1 VGLAISSLASRLV
14 AERPRWALWLPVLL
28 GTGAGL
34 YFALPFEPPVWGGV
48 AVLAAGLAIAALAFR
63 RPWPLAL
70 MAALLIGFGVAK
82 LREATVA
89 TPVLDRPVVT
99 HLTGRIVA
107 AEPRPTGIR
116 VVLDQV
122 RSGAIDP
129 APRRVRVALRGDP
142 GFHPGQWLS
151 LTARLDAPPPPAEP
165 GAGDLGRSLFFD
177 SIGAVGFAYGK
188 AHPVPPARPPN
199 SWERLSLG
207 LQDLRLTMTARIAAA
222 LPGSAGGIAAAL
234 VTGQRGGIG
243 EEEEGALRDAGLAHV
258 LAIAGLHMALVGGG
272 IFWLVRAVLAAIPFI
287 VLNYPIK
294 KWAAGAALA
303 ASAFYLAISGAAPPA
318 VRAFVMLAMVMLAI
332 LLDRPAITMRSLAL
346 AAAILLLMR
355 PESIFEPGFQMSFAA
370 VAALVAVAE
379 WEVRRE
385 RIKPRGM
392 LYRYVHGIVLTSL
405 VGSLATMPFA
415 LFHFDRATHYA
426 VLGNLIAMPVMGF
439 WVMPA
444 AALAVMLMPI
454 GAEGP
459 ALAVLGKGIVVM
471 TAMGRWVSN
480 LPGAVS
486 LAPAMPLA
494 ALVLISLGGL
504 WAFLWQRSW
513 RWWGLAPLLIGCVWA
528 YASPRPDMLVAP
540 DAQTVATRGS
550 DGLLHFVRK
559 PKDRFVAREW
569 LRRDGDGRDVL
580 DAIGDPS
587 ITCDGVGC
595 VVKNKVLLAV
605 SQKPEALMEDCAVA
619 KVVVSAAAALACN
632 GPAIVIDRDT
642 AMTGQGW
649 RVSLSP
655 ELYARSVRTER
666 GARPWVPRP

>member
-1 VGLAISSLASRLV
+1 LAIFFVSAAL
-14 AERPRWALWLPVLL
+14 AERSRWALWLPVLL

-34 YFALPFEPPVWGGV
+34 YFALPFEPPLWGGGI
-48 AVLAAGLAIAALAFR
+48 AMAAGLAAAALAFR

-70 MAALLIGFGVAK
+70 VAALLIGFGMAK
-82 LREATVA
+82 LREAAVVTA
-89 TPVLDRPVVT
+89 VLDHPVVA
-99 HLTGRIVA
+99 HLTGRVMA
-107 AEPRPTGIR
+107 MEPRPTGVR
-116 VVLDQV
+116 LVLDEV
-122 RSGAIDP
+122 RSGALDP

-142 GFHPGQWLS
+142 GFRPGQWLS
-151 LTARLDAPPPPAEP
+151 LTARLDAPPPPSEP

-188 AHPVPPARPPN
+188 AHPVPPARDPTL
-199 SWERLSLG
+199 WERLQLG

-243 EEEEGALRDAGLAHV
+243 EDEENALRDAGLAHV

-272 IFWLVRAVLAAIPFI
+272 IFWLVRAVLAAIPSV
-287 VLNYPIK
+287 VLRYPVK

-303 ASAFYLAISGAAPPA
+303 ASSFYLAISGAAPPA
-318 VRAFVMLAMVMLAI
+318 MRAFVMLAMVMLAI
-332 LLDRPAITMRSLAL
+332 LADRPAVTMRSLAL

-370 VAALVAVAE
+370 VGALVAVAE
-379 WEVRRE
+379 WEMGRE

-392 LYRYVHGIVLTSL
+392 FYRYIHGIVLTSL

-444 AALAVMLMPI
+444 AALAVILMPF

-459 ALAVLGKGIVVM
+459 ALALLGKGIAVM
-471 TAMGRWVSN
+471 TAMGQWVSN

-486 LAPAMPLA
+486 LAPAMPLS
-494 ALVLISLGGL
+494 ALVLMSLGGL
-504 WAFLWQRSW
+504 WVLLWQKRW
-513 RWWGLAPLLIGCVWA
+513 RWCGLAPLLIGCVWA
-528 YASPRPDMLVAP
+528 YAAPRPDMLVAP
-540 DAQTVATRGS
+540 DAQTVAIRGA

-569 LRRDGDGRDVL
+569 LRRDGDGRDIREAV
-580 DAIGDPS
+580 GGPS
-587 ITCDGVGC
+587 IKCDGVGC
-595 VVKNKVLLAV
+595 VVKNRVLVAV
-605 SQKPEALMEDCAVA
+605 SQKPEALAEDCAVA
-619 KVVVSAAAALACN
+619 KIVVSAAAAPACK
-632 GPAIVIDRDT
+632 GPAIVIDHD
-642 AMTGQGW
+642 AAVTGEGW
-649 RVSLSP
+649 RVTLSREP
-655 ELYARSVRTER
+655 SAQSVRGDR
-666 GARPWVPRP
+666 GMRPWVAASRP

>member
-1 VGLAISSLASRLV
+1 M
-14 AERPRWALWLPVLL
+14 
-28 GTGAGL
+28 
-34 YFALPFEPPVWGGV
+34 
-48 AVLAAGLAIAALAFR
+48 AAGLAAAALAFR

-70 MAALLIGFGVAK
+70 VAALLIGFGIAK
-82 LREATVA
+82 LREAAVA
-89 TPVLDRPVVT
+89 TPVLDHPVVA
-99 HLTGRIVA
+99 HLTGRIVQM
-107 AEPRPTGIR
+107 EPRPTGVR
-116 VVLDQV
+116 LVLDEV
-122 RSGAIDP
+122 RSGALDP

-142 GFHPGQWLS
+142 GFRPGQWLS
-151 LTARLDAPPPPAEP
+151 LTARLDAPPPPSEP
-165 GAGDLGRSLFFD
+165 GASDLGRSLFFD

-188 AHPVPPARPPN
+188 AHPVPPARTPTL
-199 SWERLSLG
+199 WERLELG

-243 EEEEGALRDAGLAHV
+243 EDEENALRDAGLAHV

-272 IFWLVRAVLAAIPFI
+272 VFWLVRAVLAAIPSI
-287 VLNYPIK
+287 VLSYPIK

-370 VAALVAVAE
+370 VAGLVAVAE
-379 WEVRRE
+379 WEMGRE

-392 LYRYVHGIVLTSL
+392 LYRYLHGIVLTSL

-444 AALAVMLMPI
+444 AALSVMSMPF

-459 ALAVLGKGIVVM
+459 ALALLGKGIVVM

-486 LAPAMPLA
+486 LAPAMPLS
-494 ALVLISLGGL
+494 ALVLMSLGGL
-504 WAFLWQRSW
+504 WALLWQKSW
-513 RWWGLAPLLIGCVWA
+513 RWWGLIPLLIGCVWA
-528 YASPRPDMLVAP
+528 YAGQRPDMLVAP
-540 DAQTVATRGS
+540 DAETVAIRGG
-550 DGLLHFVRK
+550 DGRLHFVKK

-569 LRRDGDGRDVL
+569 LRRDGDGRDIME
-580 DAIGDPS
+580 AIGDPS
-587 ITCDGVGC
+587 IKCDGVGC
-595 VVKNKVLLAV
+595 AIKNRVLVAA
-605 SQKPEALMEDCAVA
+605 SQKPEALAEDCAVA
-619 KVVVSAAAALACN
+619 KIVVSAAAALACK
-632 GPAIVIDRDT
+632 GPAIVIDHDK

-649 RVSLSP
+649 RVNLSP
-655 ELYARSVRTER
+655 DPNAQSVRAER
-666 GARPWVPRP
+666 GARPWVAALRP

>member
-1 VGLAISSLASRLV
+1 MAIFFVSAAL
-14 AERPRWALWLPVLL
+14 AERSRWALWLPVLL

-34 YFALPFEPPVWGGV
+34 YFALPFELPLWGGGT
-48 AVLAAGLAIAALAFR
+48 AMAAGLAASALAFR

-70 MAALLIGFGVAK
+70 VAALLIGFGMAK
-82 LREATVA
+82 LREAAVA
-89 TPVLDRPVVT
+89 TAVLDHPVIA
-99 HLTGRIVA
+99 HLTGRVMA
-107 AEPRPTGIR
+107 MEPRPTGIR
-116 VVLDQV
+116 VVLDEV
-122 RSGAIDP
+122 HSGALDP
-129 APRRVRVALRGDP
+129 APRRIRVALRGDP

-151 LTARLDAPPPPAEP
+151 LTARLDAPPPPSEP

-188 AHPVPPARPPN
+188 AHPLPPARDPTL
-199 SWERLSLG
+199 WERVELG

-222 LPGSAGGIAAAL
+222 LPGSGGGIAAAL

-243 EEEEGALRDAGLAHV
+243 EDEESALRDAGLAHV

-272 IFWLVRAVLAAIPFI
+272 IFWLVRAGLAAIPSI
-287 VLNYPIK
+287 VLRYPIK

-332 LLDRPAITMRSLAL
+332 LADRPAVTMRSLAL

-370 VAALVAVAE
+370 VGALVAVAE
-379 WEVRRE
+379 WEMGRE

-392 LYRYVHGIVLTSL
+392 FYRYIHGIILTSL

-444 AALAVMLMPI
+444 AALAVILMPF
-454 GAEGP
+454 GAEGS
-459 ALAVLGKGIVVM
+459 ALAMLGKGIAVM
-471 TAMGRWVSN
+471 TAMGQWVSD

-486 LAPAMPLA
+486 LAPAMPLS
-494 ALVLISLGGL
+494 ALVLTSLGGL
-504 WAFLWQRSW
+504 WVFLWQKRW

-540 DAQTVATRGS
+540 DAQTVAIRGA

-569 LRRDGDGRDVL
+569 LRRDGDGRDVM
-580 DAIGDPS
+580 DAVGGPS
-587 ITCDGVGC
+587 IKCDGVGC
-595 VVKNKVLLAV
+595 VVKNRVLVAV
-605 SQKPEALMEDCAVA
+605 SQKPEALAEDCAVA
-619 KVVVSAAAALACN
+619 KIVVSAAVAPACK
-632 GPAIVIDRDT
+632 GPAVVIDHD
-642 AMTGQGW
+642 AAVTGEGW
-649 RVSLSP
+649 RVNLSP
-655 ELYARSVRTER
+655 EPSAQSVRGDR
-666 GARPWVPRP
+666 GMRPWVAASRP

>member
-1 VGLAISSLASRLV
+1 MISAAL
-14 AERPRWALWLPVLL
+14 AERTRWSLWLPVLL

-34 YFALPFEPPVWGGV
+34 YFALPFEPPLWSGWT
-48 AVLAAGLAIAALAFR
+48 ALAAGLAVTALAFR

-70 MAALLIGFGVAK
+70 AAALLVGIGVAK
-82 LREATVA
+82 VRESSVA
-89 TPVLDRPVVT
+89 TPVLDHPVVA
-99 HLTGRIVA
+99 HLTGRIA
-107 AEPRPTGIR
+107 RMEPRPTGIR
-116 VVLDQV
+116 VVLDEV
-122 RSGAIDP
+122 RSGALDP

-142 GFHPGQWLS
+142 GFRPGQWLS
-151 LTARLDAPPPPAEP
+151 LTARLDAPPPPSEP
-165 GAGDLGRSLFFD
+165 GAADLGRSLFFD

-188 AHPVPPARPPN
+188 AHPVPPAHPPTL
-199 SWERLSLG
+199 WERLQLG

-222 LPGSAGGIAAAL
+222 LPGSPGGIAAAL
-234 VTGQRGGIG
+234 ITGQRGGIG
-243 EEEEGALRDAGLAHV
+243 EDEESALRDAGLAHV

-272 IFWLVRAVLAAIPFI
+272 IFWLVRAALAAIPFL

-318 VRAFVMLAMVMLAI
+318 VRAFVMMAMVMLAI

-379 WEVRRE
+379 WEMGRE
-385 RIKPRGM
+385 RIKPRGA
-392 LYRYVHGIVLTSL
+392 LYRYAHGIILTSL

-444 AALAVMLMPI
+444 AALAVILMPF
-454 GAEGP
+454 GADGP
-459 ALAVLGKGIVVM
+459 ALAMLGKGITVM

-504 WAFLWQRSW
+504 WIFLWQKSW
-513 RWWGLAPLLIGCVWA
+513 RWWGLAPMLIGCVWA
-528 YASPRPDMLVAP
+528 YAAPRPDMLVAP
-540 DAQTVATRGS
+540 DAETVAIRGQG
-550 DGLLHFVRK
+550 GLLHFVRK

-580 DAIGDPS
+580 QAIGDPS
-587 ITCDGVGC
+587 LKCDGVGC
-595 VVKNKVLLAV
+595 VMKNKVLVAV
-605 SQKPEALMEDCAVA
+605 SQKPEALAQDCAVA
-619 KVVVSAAAALACN
+619 RIVVSAAAAPGCK
-632 GPAIVIDRDT
+632 GPAVMIDRDT

-649 RVSLSP
+649 RVRLSP
-655 ELYARSVRTER
+655 EPSAQSVRAER
-666 GARPWVPRP
+666 GERPWVATPHP